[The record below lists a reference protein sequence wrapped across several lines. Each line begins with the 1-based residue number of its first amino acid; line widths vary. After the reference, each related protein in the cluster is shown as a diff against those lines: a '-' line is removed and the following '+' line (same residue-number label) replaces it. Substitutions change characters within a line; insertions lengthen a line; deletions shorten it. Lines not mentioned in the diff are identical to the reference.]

1 MSTISTVSTIKC
13 TGTCRS
19 SWSSWLQSYLDAG
32 GTLVPGRYALVS
44 MSLADDLL
52 DGLGTLLQLLA
63 RSSPARPFELT
74 FERMPRLEQML
85 TKIEQQGNQVYLKL

>member
-1 MSTISTVSTIKC
+1 
-13 TGTCRS
+13 
-19 SWSSWLQSYLDAG
+19 
-32 GTLVPGRYALVS
+32 